1 MRHCFDGNVPAVQR
15 QVVVSGVG
23 VVSAFGAS
31 AAAFRDAL
39 LDGRRGVA
47 RVTAFD
53 TAECR
58 TTLAAPVAGFA
69 ASTWIPPMKLRR
81 MDPTGVFAVVV
92 SGEAMRDAGYAARPD
107 GDDNAGVVFGT
118 CTAGGQA
125 TSEYLQALFR
135 GGPLAAPALLFNST
149 VGNAAASLAGL
160 EFKLRGPNVT
170 ISHKEASGLAAIVT
184 ATDFLRQGRAVML
197 AAGGID
203 AISEPYYKA
212 HDRFRAMTGDR
223 DPAEVRG
230 PFDRARH
237 GFVMGEGGFA
247 LWLEDGARGARSYGE
262 ILGVGAAGAA
272 VSINM
277 WPDRTEPLVRT
288 MRLALDDAGLV
299 PGEVDVIYA
308 SANGTAMLDGVEA
321 AAIAELFADAS
332 PVVTSIKGAIGEFGA
347 AGAAS
352 ALAALLCGQA
362 GQVPPIAGLVDPD
375 DTCSP
380 LRLAMTVTPA
390 PGPHVLVNSFASGGA
405 LFSLVLRVA

>member
-1 MRHCFDGNVPAVQR
+1 MQR

-39 LDGRRGVA
+39 LEGRSGVA

-53 TAECR
+53 TTECR
-58 TTLAAPVAGFA
+58 STLAAPVAGFEA
-69 ASTWIPPMKLRR
+69 ATWIAPMKLRR

-92 SGEAMRDAGYAARPD
+92 AGEAMRDAGYAPRPE
-107 GDDNAGVVFGT
+107 GDDDAGVVFGT

-135 GGPLAAPALLFNST
+135 GGPIAAPALLFNST

-160 EFKLRGPNVT
+160 EFTLRGPNVT

-184 ATDFLRQGRAVML
+184 ATDFLRQQRAVTL

-203 AISEPYYKA
+203 AISEPFYKA
-212 HDRFRAMTGDR
+212 HDRFRAMVGDR
-223 DPAEVRG
+223 DPEDVRG
-230 PFDRARH
+230 PFDRARR

-247 LWLEDGARGARSYGE
+247 LWLEDGDAARVRGGRPCGE

-272 VSINM
+272 VPLNR
-277 WPDRTEPLVRT
+277 WPDRTGPLVRT
-288 MRLALDDAGLV
+288 MRLALEDAGLV
-299 PGEVDVIYA
+299 PADVHVVYA
-308 SANGTAMLDGVEA
+308 SANGTEILDGVEA
-321 AAIAELFADAS
+321 AALAELFGDAA
-332 PVVTSIKGAIGEFGA
+332 PVVTSIKGAVGEFGA

-352 ALAALLCGQA
+352 AIAAILCGQA
-362 GQVPPIAGLVDPD
+362 GKVPPIAGLIDPD
-375 DTCSP
+375 EACKP
-380 LRLAMTVTPA
+380 LRLARTVMPA

-405 LFSLVLRVA
+405 LFSVVLRIA